1 MEILPSYQTTE
12 VHDDKHFATQP
23 QSSKP
28 KLVAKKNEKN
38 PLSLLT
44 QTGVVVFKS
53 KMSREQFD
61 FLVLSNEDIKIE
73 RDKFGTITIHPPITL
88 NSGHDEGEAF
98 FHLKYWTKK
107 NPTLGY
113 AYSPST
119 SFNMPDGTN
128 YKADGAWINAEKVN
142 KLSDKDR
149 ESIAHI
155 VPDFVMEVRSKSDSI
170 TSLKKKMV
178 EGWIANGVQLAWLI
192 DPKKKM
198 AWIYRN
204 GASEPQEI
212 IGFENTLY
220 GEGALLGFE
229 FDLREML

>member
-1 MEILPSYQTTE
+1 MEIL
-12 VHDDKHFATQP
+12 
-23 QSSKP
+23 SSF
-28 KLVAKKNEKN
+28 
-38 PLSLLT
+38 SSS
-44 QTGVVVFKS
+44 FKS
-53 KMSREQFD
+53 KMTREQFD

-73 RDKFGTITIHPPITL
+73 RDKFGTIILHPPITL

-119 SFNMPDGTN
+119 SFNM
-128 YKADGAWINAEKVN
+128 
-142 KLSDKDR
+142 
-149 ESIAHI
+149 
-155 VPDFVMEVRSKSDSI
+155 
-170 TSLKKKMV
+170 
-178 EGWIANGVQLAWLI
+178 ANGVQLGWLI

-212 IGFENTLY
+212 IGFENILY